1 MEPALLLSGVT
12 KSFGGMR
19 AVDQLDLE
27 VPRGSLC
34 GVIGPNG
41 AGKTTS
47 IRIVMSILFPDSGSV
62 SVLGHSSALDAKDR
76 IGYLPEERGL
86 YRKMRVGELLTFI
99 ARLKGVPDRESKAF
113 IGRSLERLGL
123 VDVTKKRC
131 EELSK
136 GMQQKVQI
144 IAATVHRPDLLILDE
159 PFSGLDP
166 VSTRMLRDLI
176 LEEHRRGATILFSTH
191 VMMHAEQLCDRVVMI
206 HKGRKVLDE
215 SIASIRHQ
223 YDPRLLEFE
232 PLKPGA
238 DLSAL
243 SHVNGVQEIVTTDGV
258 TRLTLGPGCDPAVA
272 IASITSM
279 VPTARIE
286 MARLRLEDVFVQLV
300 SAEGTGGAAEIRAEL
315 RAAGAVETV

>member
-1 MEPALLLSGVT
+1 MESALLLAGVT
-12 KSFGGMR
+12 KTFGGVR
-19 AVDQLDLE
+19 AVDGLDLE

-41 AGKTTS
+41 AGKTTT

-62 SVLGHSSALDAKDR
+62 SVLGHPSALDAKDR

-86 YRKMRVGELLTFI
+86 YRKMRVGDFLTYI
-99 ARLKGVPDRESKAF
+99 ARLKGVADRESKTF
-113 IGRSLERLGL
+113 ITRTLERLGL
-123 VDVTKKRC
+123 TDVTKKRC

-166 VSTRMLRDLI
+166 VSTRMLRELI

-191 VMMHAEQLCDRVVMI
+191 VMPHAEQLCDRVVMI

-215 SIASIRHQ
+215 AVSAIRHQ
-223 YDPRLLEFE
+223 YDPRSLEFE
-232 PLKPGA
+232 PLDPGA
-238 DLSAL
+238 DVSSVARLP
-243 SHVNGVQEIVTTDGV
+243 GVERLETTDGV
-258 TRLTLGPGCDPAVA
+258 SRLTLAAGCDPASA
-272 IASITSM
+272 IG
-279 VPTARIE
+279 RI
-286 MARLRLEDVFVQLV
+286 
-300 SAEGTGGAAEIRAEL
+300 
-315 RAAGAVETV
+315 